1 MQTQQSSNLNDKK
14 NVATLFIGAKEVS
27 VVDGYAEQSGINKFD
42 LAIDWAGFFI
52 LQNQFFL

>member
-1 MQTQQSSNLNDKK
+1 MKLKK

-42 LAIDWAGFFI
+42 LAIDWGWFFYFTKPI
-52 LQNQFFL
+52 FL